1 MIRDAA
7 LCSKAAY
14 STPNSMQAKRH
25 DGLTGTR
32 TLWCA
37 FSVFALTSMALPLS
51 STLGLAAKS
60 VAPTSQQISEYEAS
74 SESTRVK
81 LLITLAKSGQQ
92 DLAESLL
99 KRYPLTGEFA
109 PNRQLFIEGLVL
121 KARGNLTGAAK
132 NYRAALADDPS
143 LTLVRSELAQTLF
156 ILQEDDSAKHHLN
169 LLMAEAPNDYEAQ
182 GIRSFIDTIDA
193 RRPFSFS
200 AYISAA
206 PSTNVNN
213 GSSKKTIY
221 SPVFGADLDIDDE
234 SREQSG
240 VGFSTG
246 LSAGYSHRL
255 GNDFSV
261 VLGGGINASIYTD
274 DDYNSFNAS
283 QSAEL
288 RYLIANGFL
297 GAGMVASENRSYDIS
312 QQENDF
318 YYSYGPRVSLQKAI
332 SPKDRINFSSVYEWR
347 KYDINPQS
355 DGTALMID
363 GSWSHAFDSSLTASL
378 SAGYDQIETGIDYNS
393 FETYSG
399 GFGLYK
405 ELPKGITVN
414 LNGELRL
421 SEFDAM
427 HPIAGIVREDRRYM
441 GSIAFTKRD
450 FNIWGYAPAI
460 EYTYIYNDSN
470 ISIYEFD
477 SHAIDFKLS
486 KDF

>member
-1 MIRDAA
+1 MKTEMRTVFCA
-7 LCSKAAY
+7 LSCLILASTVVLGKA
-14 STPNSMQAKRH
+14 SVTPS
-25 DGLTGTR
+25 
-32 TLWCA
+32 
-37 FSVFALTSMALPLS
+37 P
-51 STLGLAAKS
+51 
-60 VAPTSQQISEYEAS
+60 QQTSEYEAS
-74 SESTRVK
+74 TESTRVK
-81 LLITLAKSGQQ
+81 LLIMLARSGQH
-92 DLAESLL
+92 DLAEALL
-99 KRYPLTGEFA
+99 KRYALTGRFGK
-109 PNRQLFIEGLVL
+109 NRQLFVEGLIL

-156 ILQEDDSAKHHLN
+156 TLQEDESAKHHLN
-169 LLMAEAPNDYEAQ
+169 LLMAEAPSEYEAQ

-193 RRPFSFS
+193 RRPFTFN
-200 AYISAA
+200 AYVSIA

-213 GSSKKTIY
+213 GTSNETIY
-221 SPVFGADLDIDDE
+221 APLWGIEMDIDDG

-246 LSAGYSHRL
+246 LSAGYAHRL

-261 VLGGGINASIYTD
+261 VMGGGVNASLYTD
-274 DDYNSFNAS
+274 SDFNTYNAS

-288 RYLIANGFL
+288 RYLLTGGFL
-297 GAGMVASENRSYDIS
+297 GAGLVASENMK
-312 QQENDF
+312 NDEIGLS
-318 YYSYGPRVSLQKAI
+318 YYSYGPRVSLQKALT
-332 SPKDRINFSSVYEWR
+332 PRDRINLSSVYEWR
-347 KYDINPQS
+347 TYPDTSTS

-363 GSWSHAFDSSLTASL
+363 GSWNHAFDSSLTASL
-378 SAGYDQIETGIDYNS
+378 GTGYDRIKTELDFTSY
-393 FETYSG
+393 ETYSG
-399 GFGLYK
+399 NVGLYK
-405 ELPKGITVN
+405 ELPKGITAN

-427 HPIAGIVREDRRYM
+427 HPIAGEVREDKRYM

-450 FNIWGYAPAI
+450 FSIWGYAPAL

-470 ISIYEFD
+470 ISLYEFD

>member
-1 MIRDAA
+1 MRKEMRAVFCA
-7 LCSKAAY
+7 LSCLLLMSPAVLAKAAVE
-14 STPNSMQAKRH
+14 PN
-25 DGLTGTR
+25 
-32 TLWCA
+32 
-37 FSVFALTSMALPLS
+37 P
-51 STLGLAAKS
+51 
-60 VAPTSQQISEYEAS
+60 QQISEYEAS
-74 SESTRVK
+74 SEAARVK
-81 LLITLAKSGQQ
+81 LLITLAKAGQQ

-99 KRYPLTGEFA
+99 KRYPLTGEFG
-109 PNRQLFIEGLVL
+109 PNRQLFIEGLIL

-132 NYRAALADDPS
+132 KYRAALADDPG

-156 ILQEDDSAKHHLN
+156 TLQDDDSAKHHLN
-169 LLMAEAPNDYEAQ
+169 LLMAEAPDQYQAQ
-182 GIRSFIDTIDA
+182 GIRSFIDAIDA

-213 GSSKKTIY
+213 GSSNKTIY
-221 SPVFGADLDIDDE
+221 SPIFGGDLSIDE
-234 SREQSG
+234 GSREQSG

-261 VLGGGINASIYTD
+261 VLGGGINANVYTD
-274 DDYNSFNAS
+274 SDYNSFNAS

-288 RYLIANGFL
+288 RYLIADGFL
-297 GAGMVASENRSYDIS
+297 GAGMVTSETRSYNIT

-318 YYSYGPRVSLQKAI
+318 YYSYGPRISIQKNF
-332 SPKDRINFSSVYEWR
+332 SPKDRINFSSIYEWR

-363 GSWSHAFDSSLTASL
+363 GSWSHAFDSSFAGSL
-378 SAGYDQIETGIDYNS
+378 SAGYDEVETEIDYNS
-393 FETYSG
+393 YQTYSG
-399 GFGLYK
+399 GFGVYN

-427 HPIAGIVREDRRYM
+427 HPIAGEVREDKRYI
-441 GSIAFTKRD
+441 GSVAFTKRD
-450 FNIWGYAPAI
+450 LNIWGYAPAI
-460 EYTYIYNDSN
+460 EYTYVYNDSN
-470 ISIYEFD
+470 ISIYEYD